1 MEAIDVFVKRIF
13 SKETGSSID
22 VLHNFVGRKEQEAL
36 FLLKLRLGST
46 YGK

>member
-1 MEAIDVFVKRIF
+1 MDVIDDFVKRIF

-22 VLHNFVGRKEQEAL
+22 VLHNLVGRKEQEAL
-36 FLLKLRLGST
+36 FLSKLRLGST